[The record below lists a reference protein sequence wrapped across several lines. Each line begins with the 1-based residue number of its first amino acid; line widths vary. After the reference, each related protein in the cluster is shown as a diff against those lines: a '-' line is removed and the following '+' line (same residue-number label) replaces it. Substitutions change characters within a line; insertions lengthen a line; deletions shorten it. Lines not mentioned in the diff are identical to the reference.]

1 MGEVLPFLQ
10 PPAVVVVYL
19 QAPRERYWGV
29 VRGFDAAGLLLQGT
43 DLNSFED
50 WLRQVVAREPNS
62 GPSTMFFPMT
72 RIEKILIDEPAGD
85 HPSLAQ
91 QFERRVGRRLI
102 DHLAR

>member
-1 MGEVLPFLQ
+1 MGDVLTFLQ
-10 PPAVVVVYL
+10 PPSVVVVYL

-62 GPSTMFFPMT
+62 GPSTMFFPMA
-72 RIEKILIDEPAGD
+72 RIEKILIDEPSGEA
-85 HPSLAQ
+85 PSLAQ
-91 QFERRVGRRLI
+91 QFERRVGRTLI
-102 DHLAR
+102 AHLAR